1 MYEWHVT
8 LNEIIHTFDSIK
20 RQYIIYRAT
29 VSISFKSAMFIE
41 KTILVDLSMLELSY

>member
-1 MYEWHVT
+1 MNGMYVT

-29 VSISFKSAMFIE
+29 VSISFKAAMFIE